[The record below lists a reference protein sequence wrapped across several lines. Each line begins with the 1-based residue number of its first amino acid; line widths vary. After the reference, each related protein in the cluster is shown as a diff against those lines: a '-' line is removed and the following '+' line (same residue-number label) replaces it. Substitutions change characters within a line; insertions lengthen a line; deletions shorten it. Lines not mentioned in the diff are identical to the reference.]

1 VRLSSCGSIGLGCA
15 ALLAPGPGAAQA
27 PQYRLAYHVEVV
39 RVTSERRETLAVGDV
54 SGPVETGLR
63 LSLRGDS
70 IEIEALFGVYAESD
84 TVTLAAEFFAKRW
97 LGRTRRG
104 LPLWEQDGYARL
116 AQLAWGD
123 TARIHP
129 LGPPQPGARDSL
141 WVDLVVTRSS
151 AGGETRPAETLAL
164 SSGPFQA
171 VVEAVVRPRRAVV
184 AIQLVRGKVV
194 SPPRRYDFVPEG
206 AARRLALARPGGFT
220 RTLDIGL
227 TRPEAARSVRDRAL
241 ALDADVVC
249 LRVAEP
255 DSTGPV
261 GVVCGRL
268 NNVARRVPLSD
279 GDTLVATF
287 AWPGAR

>member
-1 VRLSSCGSIGLGCA
+1 MRLSWYARAGLAGA
-15 ALLAPGPGAAQA
+15 ALLVPGSGMAQA
-27 PQYRLAYHVEVV
+27 PQYRLAYHVEIV
-39 RVTSERRETLAVGDV
+39 RVTSERRETLAVGEV
-54 SGPVETGLR
+54 SGPVDTGLR

-70 IEIEALFGVYAESD
+70 VEVETLLGVYAESD

-97 LGRTRRG
+97 LGRSRRG

-129 LGPPQPGARDSL
+129 LGLPQPGASDSL
-141 WVDLVVTRSS
+141 WVDLVITRSF

-164 SSGPFQA
+164 SAGPFQA
-171 VVEAVVRPRRAVV
+171 VIEAVVRPRRAVV

-194 SPPRRYDFVPEG
+194 TPPRRYDFIPEG
-206 AARRLALARPGGFT
+206 ATRRLALARPGGFT

-227 TRPEAARSVRDRAL
+227 ARPEATRSVRDRTL

-261 GVVCGRL
+261 GVACGRL

-287 AWPGAR
+287 AWPGVR